1 MLNAHFLDLE
11 WINSMDAEE
20 YFWFSFALVYSLSM
34 ISLSFA
40 VIWFA
45 ENWSSLKEN
54 INFGKLLKLYYKTY
68 ACRIL
73 SATYKKVKF

>member
-1 MLNAHFLDLE
+1 MLNAYFLDLE
-11 WINSMDAEE
+11 WIHGMNTEE

-45 ENWSSLKEN
+45 ENWSYLKEN
-54 INFGKLLKLYYKTY
+54 ISFGKLLK
-68 ACRIL
+68 
-73 SATYKKVKF
+73 SSYKKHLPVGY